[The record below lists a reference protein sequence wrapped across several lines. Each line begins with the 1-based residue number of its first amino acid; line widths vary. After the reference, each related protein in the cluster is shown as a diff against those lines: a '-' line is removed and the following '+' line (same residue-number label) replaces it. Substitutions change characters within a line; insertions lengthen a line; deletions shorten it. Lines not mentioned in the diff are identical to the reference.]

1 MMSFWKK
8 SLDKYKPVPQNVA
21 KKHTLDV
28 AAMRRISASFM
39 MERM

>member
-1 MMSFWKK
+1 MSFLEKN
-8 SLDKYKPVPQNVA
+8 LDKYKPVPQNVA

-39 MERM
+39 MARM